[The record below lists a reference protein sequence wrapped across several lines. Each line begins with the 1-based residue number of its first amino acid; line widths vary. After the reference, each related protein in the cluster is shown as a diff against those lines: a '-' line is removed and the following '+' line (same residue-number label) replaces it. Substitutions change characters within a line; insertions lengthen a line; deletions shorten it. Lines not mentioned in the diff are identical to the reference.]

1 MALHPAE
8 HRGYRELL
16 LTAREAETRLA
27 RLARVLDP
35 ESAEAVRRAVELL
48 SELATEM
55 RDALH
60 RHNLRTELAAERGG
74 AGIGTVRAA
83 VLDRFLERN
92 QALRLAVDDLEHT
105 TTLLAYLAA
114 VSETRGDATLP
125 ELCRRWER
133 RMRRQIGAVRKAAL
147 ALAADPD
154 AAIEPLDPSPM
165 GQAAHKSAVAA
176 GSIGEWIDRRF
187 ARYRR
192 G

>member
-48 SELATEM
+48 
-55 RDALH
+55 R
-60 RHNLRTELAAERGG
+60 ELAAERGG